1 MEQYT
6 AQAPQVTPQT
16 PSARAVDARRAGI
29 AARMFRRIPFDK
41 VNWPTSSFLIGTFFM
56 SLTLVPAYIWRF
68 GLEWFQVALFLVM
81 FFAVGF
87 SITLGYHRLYS
98 HLTFQAHWSVR
109 LFTLIFGAAAF
120 ENSVLLWACEHRA
133 HHKHVDD
140 EDDPY
145 NIREGLLQAH
155 IGWLLFKLKPPPPFD
170 NVIDLQKD
178 RLVMWQHHYIHWIGA
193 TVAFVLPAA
202 IGYAWGGWTAALGA
216 FLIAGVARVVVVQHC
231 TFCINSLCH
240 YVGKQTY
247 SSRCSARDSWLMSL
261 VTFGEGYHNYHHEF
275 PYDYRNGVK
284 PWQFD
289 PTKWIIW
296 TLSKVGLANKLRRV
310 PADTILRAE
319 LAASSDRN
327 NAGILG
333 GRLSAGYGDRTCKGQ
348 IPVTVIIAIKQS
360 HTKMI
365 TTLISLLIAG
375 LVLYVIY
382 YVVGMFIKGQLLN
395 IIGIVLG
402 LLFLLYALRAF
413 NIVAI

>member
-1 MEQYT
+1 MNNVMEQYSV
-6 AQAPQVTPQT
+6 QAPQATSQT
-16 PSARAVDARRAGI
+16 PPAIVADVRRGGI
-29 AARMFRRIPFDK
+29 ASRMFRHIPFDK

-56 SLTLVPAYIWRF
+56 SLTLVPAYIWCF
-68 GLEWFQVALFLVM
+68 GLDWFHVALFLVM

-145 NIREGLLQAH
+145 NIREGLFQAH
-155 IGWLLFKLKPPPPFD
+155 VGWLLFKLKPPPPFD

-178 RLVMWQHHYIHWIGA
+178 ELVMWQHKYIHWIGA
-193 TVAFVLPAA
+193 TVAFALPAA
-202 IGYAWGGWTAALGA
+202 IGYAWGGWTAALGG
-216 FLIAGVARVVVVQHC
+216 FLIAGVARVVAVQHC

-240 YVGKQTY
+240 YIGKQTY

-296 TLSKVGLANKLRRV
+296 TLSKIGLAKKLRRV
-310 PADTILRAE
+310 PAGTILRAE
-319 LAASSDRN
+319 LAASSDGN
-327 NAGILG
+327 NADILG
-333 GRLSAGYGDRTCKGQ
+333 DRSVPAMETENARGNYRS
-348 IPVTVIIAIKQS
+348 PSSSRSKQS
-360 HTKMI
+360 
-365 TTLISLLIAG
+365 
-375 LVLYVIY
+375 
-382 YVVGMFIKGQLLN
+382 
-395 IIGIVLG
+395 
-402 LLFLLYALRAF
+402 
-413 NIVAI
+413 